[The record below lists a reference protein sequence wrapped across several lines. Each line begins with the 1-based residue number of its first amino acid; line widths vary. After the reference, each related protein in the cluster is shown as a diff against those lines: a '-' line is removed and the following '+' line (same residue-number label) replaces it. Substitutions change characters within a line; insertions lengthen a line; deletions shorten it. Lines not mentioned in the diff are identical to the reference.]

1 MEQPNHK
8 EIQIQANGLKYM
20 VTYGVCFFSLGLCMS
35 QLGVLLPYMADN
47 LGVSLAQISFLFTA
61 NSLGYLLGSAG
72 GGRLYDHYKSHHLML
87 IALVLMAMVGVLI
100 PLIINIYILLVVIF
114 IFGLGQGMLDIGGNV
129 NILWV
134 FQSEASPYMNGLHFS
149 FGFGAFVA
157 PIIIRLVMQFTNGS
171 IVWPYWIIS
180 ILFLPSI
187 IGLLLLRSPENPEKF
202 DNTQQVKP
210 AVNRKLITFMVI
222 LFFLYVG
229 VEVGFSGWIFTYVT
243 QLNIVNETLGSY
255 MTSVFWGALTMGRL
269 LSIPLAKKIQPLNQL
284 FGNFI
289 LAILFVGVIL
299 LWPLNSTILWI
310 SSAGLGLSLSSIF
323 PTLMALAETRMNMSG
338 SITGL
343 FFFGTSLG
351 SMVLP
356 TLLGQI
362 FEFYGS
368 YLVMVTLFMS
378 IFLGLLLLIFVLYAS
393 SRVEKETVSRN

>member
-1 MEQPNHK
+1 
-8 EIQIQANGLKYM
+8 
-20 VTYGVCFFSLGLCMS
+20 
-35 QLGVLLPYMADN
+35 
-47 LGVSLAQISFLFTA
+47 
-61 NSLGYLLGSAG
+61 
-72 GGRLYDHYKSHHLML
+72 
-87 IALVLMAMVGVLI
+87 
-100 PLIINIYILLVVIF
+100 
-114 IFGLGQGMLDIGGNV
+114 
-129 NILWV
+129 
-134 FQSEASPYMNGLHFS
+134 
-149 FGFGAFVA
+149 
-157 PIIIRLVMQFTNGS
+157 
-171 IVWPYWIIS
+171 
-180 ILFLPSI
+180 
-187 IGLLLLRSPENPEKF
+187 
-202 DNTQQVKP
+202 
-210 AVNRKLITFMVI
+210 
-222 LFFLYVG
+222 
-229 VEVGFSGWIFTYVT
+229 
-243 QLNIVNETLGSY
+243 

-368 YLVMVTLFMS
+368 YLVMVTFFMS